1 VKEKQCSACEWY
13 SSRDSAYKHGYCLLN
28 PPVPLSHDGRIIAV
42 YPRVLPIARCASF
55 TKVYS
60 T

>member
-1 VKEKQCSACEWY
+1 MKEKRCSACEWY
-13 SSRDSAYKHGYCLLN
+13 SSRDSLETHGYCLLN

-55 TKVYS
+55 TKAYS